1 MSQAD
6 VTRDE
11 FSRLESRVSHI
22 EQETEGEKLLSR
34 YILTQAR
41 QNGDDLAV
49 LKTGVDRI
57 EVTVG
62 RLEQSVSHIDTSLNA
77 LRRDLP
83 STVADAMR
91 DVLGETKSLN

>member
-11 FSRLESRVSHI
+11 FTRLEARVSHI
-22 EQETEGEKLLSR
+22 EQETEGEKMLSR

-49 LKTGVDRI
+49 LKTRVDRI
-57 EVTVG
+57 EETVD
-62 RLEQSVSHIDTSLNA
+62 RLEHSVGHIDTSLSA

-83 STVADAMR
+83 SMVADAMR
-91 DVLGETKSLN
+91 EVLRETKSL